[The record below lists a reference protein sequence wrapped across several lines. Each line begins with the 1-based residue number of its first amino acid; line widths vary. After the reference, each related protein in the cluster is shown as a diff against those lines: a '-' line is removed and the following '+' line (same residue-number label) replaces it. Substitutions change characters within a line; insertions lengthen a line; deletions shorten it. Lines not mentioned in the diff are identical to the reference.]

1 MFDFAPHD
9 LKSSDTFRNN
19 EGTFT
24 ITLEMDKMLTV
35 LCFKQN
41 ISDTRTFQ
49 DDLRSPFMVL
59 PTYYMVSL

>member
-1 MFDFAPHD
+1 MFDLASYN
-9 LKSSDTFRNN
+9 LKASDTFKNN

-24 ITLEMDKMLTV
+24 ITLELDKMFTV

-41 ISDTRTFQ
+41 ISDTRTLQ